1 MATIEDKFEL
11 AVHSLKINQL
21 ADTLGSGGW
30 EFGKTCAPSEPEKKM
45 KMSVRGLFTMIFI
58 TSQLAG
64 VMSSLNGV
72 NISGGKERKDLG
84 PEGITHQHLLLKSD
98 GILPSL
104 VDLQGDLYS
113 WYQS

>member
-21 ADTLGSGGW
+21 ADTLGSGGTNRW

-58 TSQLAG
+58 NSQLAS
-64 VMSSLNGV
+64 VMSSSNGG
-72 NISGGKERKDLG
+72 NSR
-84 PEGITHQHLLLKSD
+84 
-98 GILPSL
+98 
-104 VDLQGDLYS
+104 
-113 WYQS
+113 